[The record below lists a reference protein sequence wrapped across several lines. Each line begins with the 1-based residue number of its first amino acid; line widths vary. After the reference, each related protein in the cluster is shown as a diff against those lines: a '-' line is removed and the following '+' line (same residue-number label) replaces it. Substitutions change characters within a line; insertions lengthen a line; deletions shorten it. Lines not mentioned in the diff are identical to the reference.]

1 MNLPRCAARYRT
13 MAGHD
18 QPRRTESLRPT
29 QSRDPI
35 FSDAQSSDRHS
46 SPALWSAIRCG
57 YGRAPAG
64 TLILIFGII
73 GIFFSLFGA
82 IAWYMGANAMKEI
95 QATGIRGS
103 NESNINT
110 GRNLGQDRH
119 DHCSHRPWHC
129 IRAVAP
135 VWSYF
140 RGQAE
145 RPVMIHRLDR
155 SAVPRGRRR

>member
-1 MNLPRCAARYRT
+1 VNLPRCAARYRT

-95 QATGIRGS
+95 QATASEAPTSRISTLAEISGKIVTIIALIGLGIAFVLWLLFGL
-103 NESNINT
+103 IF
-110 GRNLGQDRH
+110 
-119 DHCSHRPWHC
+119 
-129 IRAVAP
+129 AV
-135 VWSYF
+135 
-140 RGQAE
+140 
-145 RPVMIHRLDR
+145 RL
-155 SAVPRGRRR
+155 SGL